1 MTIHLHKTN
10 PFMGEKDTIQYSSIY
25 SYQRISFQII
35 YYLSNHTFTSKG
47 KQKERAEAE
56 IPFIINIG
64 NGWNQ
69 KALLGFKKCDC
80 IDMYIYMYLAWVF
93 ESDAMHIH
101 SYVGFVVYQAGK
113 QGCCLVHVINK
124 ELVQLCWKM
133 NCNWGLLILRKCA
146 YWSHNHSNSKYK
158 MNTFSP
164 EMGTKITKLNLIRYS
179 KEI

>member
-10 PFMGEKDTIQYSSIY
+10 PFKGWRILSNILCNN

-56 IPFIINIG
+56 IPFMINIG

-80 IDMYIYMYLAWVF
+80 IDMYIYTYLAWVF
-93 ESDAMHIH
+93 KSDAMHIL
-101 SYVGFVVYQAGK
+101 SYVSFVVYQAGQ
-113 QGCCLVHVINK
+113 QGCCLVHIINK
-124 ELVQLCWKM
+124 ELEQLCWKM
-133 NCNWGLLILRKCA
+133 NCNWGLLILRKCVC
-146 YWSHNHSNSKYK
+146 WSHNHSNSKYM

-164 EMGTKITKLNLIRYS
+164 ELGTKITKLNLIQYS